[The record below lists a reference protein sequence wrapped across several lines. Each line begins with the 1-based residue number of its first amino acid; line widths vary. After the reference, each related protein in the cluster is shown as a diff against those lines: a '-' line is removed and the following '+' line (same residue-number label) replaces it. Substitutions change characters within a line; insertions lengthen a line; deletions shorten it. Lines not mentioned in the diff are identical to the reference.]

1 MKRLT
6 MVAALA
12 LAQAGCVT
20 SQEDS
25 PLLFGNVLA
34 LEGCEPDTSKFISQ
48 GSLDLAGGGNYVM
61 AVQARNIIP
70 TSRVII
76 IGDTPT
82 NVGGSSVTL
91 TEIVYRYEAP
101 PELGLPEEDRAA
113 TYAVVPAGSGN
124 DSYVPVSA
132 FGPLALEA
140 LQKWGDKP
148 LKNPQDDTPY
158 NPLTE
163 RHASEN
169 VITYIKAR
177 GRVGSSSNAETNEFS
192 FPVRV
197 FATPNCPSNA
207 VKAGVCSPGQDVPT
221 ACPPTTTPPLLDAP
235 LPAA

>member
-12 LAQAGCVT
+12 LAQSGCVT

-34 LEGCEPDTSKFISQ
+34 LEGCDPDTSKFISQ
-48 GSLDLAGGGNYVM
+48 GSLDVAGGGNYVM

-91 TEIVYRYEAP
+91 TEIIYRYESS
-101 PELGLPEEDRAA
+101 PELGLPEEDRVA
-113 TYAVVPAGSGN
+113 TYAVVPAGSGDN
-124 DSYVPVSA
+124 SYVPVSA
-132 FGPLALEA
+132 FGPLALEKLRA
-140 LQKWGDKP
+140 VAP
-148 LKNPQDDTPY
+148 
-158 NPLTE
+158 
-163 RHASEN
+163 ASPGVS
-169 VITYIKAR
+169 VISHIKAR
-177 GRVGSSSNAETNEFS
+177 GRVGSTSNVETNEFS

-197 FATPNCPSNA
+197 FASVCSSPAT
-207 VKAGVCSPGQDVPT
+207 AGVCSPGQDVPT
-221 ACPPTTTPPLLDAP
+221 ACPAPTTPAP
-235 LPAA
+235 